1 MCAECHV
8 VTLDLEIKD
17 LGALKTACDRLHWQL
32 REGVSQ
38 YRWAGYWADDSPV
51 PRHVFE
57 SDAHVAQ
64 SMNWRNHRS
73 EERNREAMRETEIDQ
88 HPLEVLAALGKVCL
102 EIRQRQSLFRCN
114 RPCTAI

>member
-17 LGALKTACDRLHWQL
+17 LDALKAACDRLHWQF

-51 PRHVFE
+51 PCHVFE
-57 SDAHVAQ
+57 SDADVVECNQ
-64 SMNWRNHRS
+64 EFRGTFHRS
-73 EERNREAMRETEIDQ
+73 R
-88 HPLEVLAALGKVCL
+88 H
-102 EIRQRQSLFRCN
+102 QRRFITPFSIL
-114 RPCTAI
+114 P